1 MTQRHLESMLEAATT
16 RLHRA
21 VEALRPRH
29 RGGEIEEF
37 KQAREAVLTA
47 ERDLAAARGEPYVVP
62 FAFPV
67 EWDSGAPLPVM
78 LVSDQKTLLLFR
90 VRVPDPAWDGSYAT
104 PVGLGDPE
112 SERLAFV
119 EFRSCVSA
127 KLGSPNDEVFHG
139 HPLHGRGFEGH
150 RALKVM
156 SSPWLQELR
165 SIDEVHSQ
173 FRAEAWSRRTHFI
186 LPFHDSTFECVAES
200 FTVDVVCMPMAGA
213 LAELCRR
220 LIES

>member
-16 RLHRA
+16 RLQRA

-37 KQAREAVLTA
+37 QQARDAVLA
-47 ERDLAAARGEPYVVP
+47 VERDLAAARGEPYAVP
-62 FAFPV
+62 LPFPV

-90 VRVPDPAWDGSYAT
+90 VRVPNPAWDGSYAT

-112 SERLAFV
+112 SERLALA
-119 EFRSCVSA
+119 EFTRCASA
-127 KLGSPNDEVFHG
+127 KLGAPNDEVFHG
-139 HPLHGRGFEGH
+139 HPLYGRGFEGG

-156 SSPWLQELR
+156 DSPWLQELR
-165 SIDEVHSQ
+165 SINEVHSE
-173 FRAEAWSRRTHFI
+173 FRSDAWARRTHFI

-200 FTVDVVCMPMAGA
+200 FTVDVVCMPMAQA

-220 LIES
+220 MVEN